1 MLLTRLPIKIYRYE
15 GIRICGKNNN
25 NDDDDVN
32 DEKKMMDGH
41 FLLIGLDTYM

>member
-15 GIRICGKNNN
+15 GIRICGNNN
-25 NDDDDVN
+25 NDDVN

-41 FLLIGLDTYM
+41 YLLIGLDTYM